1 MIHHKAICPKC
12 NATVACR
19 GPRVTIS
26 SHYVHGALCPGS
38 HMALKP
44 DVPED
49 IHEVAPLDF
58 RERYG
63 TLTEYAATCRP
74 LWVAINEDD
83 RKGEDSAS

>member
-12 NATVACR
+12 NATVACA

-38 HMALKP
+38 HVALKP

-49 IHEVAPLDF
+49 TYTTRVPGF
-58 RERYG
+58 RERFP
-63 TLTEYAATCRP
+63 TLWEWSLHCRP
-74 LWVAINEDD
+74 LWVAIQEDD
-83 RKGEDSAS
+83 RKGEA